1 MTPRGQHP
9 YWASLLALL
18 ATVLLLLSG
27 RALAADP
34 PRQATSPTIYWLEL
48 RGPLLPVLTS
58 YLEAGIQAAE
68 SVQAEVIVIVL
79 DSPGGQVAAVP
90 EYLSLLLGAKV
101 PVVLLLPDRAQV
113 ATSAPWLLTAADL
126 TFVGPDAWIG
136 PLVPLAP
143 QSTTKRPGIQQLTA
157 PAAAVALTETETQ
170 IMEVLQ
176 DLQQL
181 TPGRPALA
189 TWLSEAVVAPRRAS
203 DLPAEAGTIHLTE
216 VRGAT
221 VLEALH
227 GQLIETPAQ
236 RVRLNTLGGRI
247 VYLKPAWYLQLAQ
260 LLGDPLAIVLLLLIG
275 IVGVASEALHPGGI
289 LPGVIGGVSL
299 VGAGFLL
306 TQIPITPLGL
316 TLLILGA
323 LLMLGEA
330 KVAGPGFLGIPGVLC
345 FAWGVWTLVPSEY
358 STLQVNRM
366 AILGAGGLV
375 LATGMAGLS
384 YLQRQLRSRV
394 TTGGLVGVLGEIAEV
409 REAVDPNGIVFV
421 RGEYWTV
428 RGPDD
433 VVIPVGAHVRIL
445 SKHGPVL
452 LVAPLSESDSP
463 ADTPAAATMPTDTPP
478 RR

>member
-58 YLEAGIQAAE
+58 YLEAGIQVAE
-68 SVQAEVIVIVL
+68 SAQAEVIVIVL

-101 PVVLLLPDRAQV
+101 PVVLLLPEKAQV

-126 TFVGPDAWIG
+126 ILVGPAAWIG
-136 PLVPLAP
+136 PLVPLDP
-143 QSTTKRPGIQQLTA
+143 QSTTQLRGIQQLTA
-157 PAAAVALTETETQ
+157 PAAAVAPTQ
-170 IMEVLQ
+170 PDTQTVNVLQ

-181 TPGRPALA
+181 APGRPPLA
-189 TWLSEAVVAPRRAS
+189 TWLSGVVESPRRAS
-203 DLPAEAGTIHLTE
+203 DLPAEAGTIHLAE
-216 VRGAT
+216 VRGVT

-227 GQLIETPAQ
+227 SQIIETPAQ

-375 LATGMAGLS
+375 LATGMAGIG

-394 TTGGLVGVLGEIAEV
+394 ASGGLAGVLGEIAEV
-409 REAVDPNGIVFV
+409 REAVDPEGIVFV

-428 RGPDD
+428 RGPDE
-433 VVIPVGAHVRIL
+433 VVIPVGDRVRVL
-445 SKHGPVL
+445 KKDGPVL
-452 LVAPLSESDSP
+452 LVAPLSEPESP
-463 ADTPAAATMPTDTPP
+463 ADIPAAATMPTDTPP